1 MYDYLREYF
10 DFKALLICL
19 GLVIL
24 GLVSVYS
31 ATFDVGAA
39 VAFKKQIVWAAIGL
53 LALFVMAFL
62 PIKSLQRIAIPL
74 YLLNLLLL
82 LIVLVVG
89 ERVSGSKSWFG
100 LGGSGGSG
108 GPASFGGQPSEF
120 AKVAT
125 VLALSAFLAR
135 SSISLSN
142 IKHLI
147 IAFAIVG
154 VPMVLVL
161 AQPDLGTAV
170 VFFAML
176 LPVLYWAGS
185 SNFVLVAII
194 APIIAAAGALFGTVI
209 FLFSLIVS
217 GSLFYLVRQ
226 NRFAAA
232 VAFGLTLAVGLS
244 VQAVYE
250 RMPAYQQKRISTF
263 MNPGSDQK
271 GAGYNVY
278 QSKVA
283 IGSGGFFGKGY
294 LQGTQTQ
301 LNFIPEQ
308 WTDFIF
314 CVPGEEFGFVGAS
327 MVIGL
332 FTGLLLHGIN
342 VAGLSKNKFASAASI
357 GITGVF
363 AFHVLV
369 NIGMSMGLLPVIGIP
384 LPFLSYGGS
393 ALVANMAMIGL
404 LMNFY
409 ANRKEH

>member
-1 MYDYLREYF
+1 MFDYLKEYF
-10 DFKALLICL
+10 DFRAFLVCLSLVFVGLL
-19 GLVIL
+19 
-24 GLVSVYS
+24 SVYS

-39 VAFKKQIVWAAIGL
+39 SAFKKQLVWAGFGL
-53 LALFVMAFL
+53 LALFTMAFV
-62 PIKSLQRIAIPL
+62 PIRTLQRISLPL
-74 YLLNLLLL
+74 YIFNLGLL

-100 LGGSGGSG
+100 LGGASGQPSL
-108 GPASFGGQPSEF
+108 GGQPSEF
-120 AKVAT
+120 MKVTT
-125 VLALSAFLAR
+125 VLALAAFLAR
-135 SSISLSN
+135 TSISLSRP
-142 IKHLI
+142 KHLLLVL
-147 IAFAIVG
+147 AIVI
-154 VPMVLVL
+154 VPMALIL
-161 AQPDLGTAV
+161 AQPDLGTTI

-176 LPVLYWAGS
+176 LPVLYWAGAG
-185 SNFVLVAII
+185 NFVLAAIL
-194 APIIAAAGALFGTVI
+194 APIIAAAGALFGTLA
-209 FLFSLIVS
+209 FLISLIVS
-217 GSLFYLVRQ
+217 GALLYITRQ

-232 VAFGLTLAVGLS
+232 VAFGITLAVGLS

-250 RMPAYQQKRISTF
+250 RLPSYQQKRISTF
-263 MNPGSDQK
+263 LNPGSDQK

-327 MVIGL
+327 VVIGL
-332 FTGLLLHGIN
+332 FTGLLLHGIR

-357 GITGVF
+357 GITGIF
-363 AFHVLV
+363 TTHVV
-369 NIGMSMGLLPVIGIP
+369 INIGMSMGLLPVIGIP

-393 ALVANMAMIGL
+393 ALVANMAMVGL

>member
-1 MYDYLREYF
+1 MLEYLKEYF
-10 DFKALLICL
+10 DFKGLLLCL
-19 GLVIL
+19 GLVVV
-24 GLVSVYS
+24 GLLSVYS

-39 VAFKKQIVWAAIGL
+39 APFKKQLLWAGFGL
-53 LALFVMAFL
+53 VALFVMAFI
-62 PIKSLQRIAIPL
+62 PIRTLQRISLPL
-74 YLLNLLLL
+74 YIINLVLLLV
-82 LIVLVVG
+82 VLVIG
-89 ERVSGSKSWFG
+89 ERISGSKSWFG
-100 LGGSGGSG
+100 FGGTSGQPSL
-108 GPASFGGQPSEF
+108 GGQPSEF
-120 AKVAT
+120 MKVT
-125 VLALSAFLAR
+125 VVLALAAFLAR
-135 SSISLSN
+135 TSISLSN
-142 IKHLI
+142 PKHLLF
-147 IAFAIVG
+147 AVAIVL
-154 VPMVLVL
+154 VPMGLVL
-161 AQPDLGTAV
+161 AQPDLGTSI

-185 SNFVLVAII
+185 SNFVLVAIL
-194 APIIAAAGALFGTVI
+194 APIIAAAGALFGTLT
-209 FLFSLIVS
+209 FLITLIVS
-217 GSLFYLVRQ
+217 GALLYATRQ

-232 VAFGLTLAVGLS
+232 VAFAITLAVGLS

-250 RMPAYQQKRISTF
+250 RLPAYQQKRISTF
-263 MNPGSDQK
+263 LEPGSDQK

-327 MVIGL
+327 AVIGL
-332 FTGLLLHGIN
+332 FAGLLLHGIR
-342 VAGLSKNKFASAASI
+342 VAGLSKNKFASAAAI
-357 GITGVF
+357 GITGIF
-363 AFHVLV
+363 ATHVLI

-393 ALVANMAMIGL
+393 ALIANMSMVGL

>member
-19 GLVIL
+19 ALVII
-24 GLVSVYS
+24 GLISVYS

-39 VAFKKQIVWAAIGL
+39 AAFKKQIVWAAIGL
-53 LALFVMAFL
+53 LALMVMAFF
-62 PIKSLQRIAIPL
+62 PIKTLQRIAVPL
-74 YLLNLLLL
+74 YVLNLLLL
-82 LIVLVVG
+82 LVVLVVG

-100 LGGSGGSG
+100 LGSSGGSG
-108 GPASFGGQPSEF
+108 GMASFGGQPSEF

-135 SSISLSN
+135 ASISLSN
-142 IKHLI
+142 VKHLL
-147 IAFAIVG
+147 IAFGIVG

-161 AQPDLGTAV
+161 VQPDLGTSV

-185 SNFVLVAII
+185 SNFVLAAII
-194 APIIAAAGALFGTVI
+194 APIIAAAGALFGTFI
-209 FLFSLIVS
+209 LLFSLILS
-217 GSLFYLVRQ
+217 GSLLYLTRQ
-226 NRFAAA
+226 NRFAVA

-263 MNPGSDQK
+263 MSPGSDQK
-271 GAGYNVY
+271 GAGYNVF

-327 MVIGL
+327 LVIGL
-332 FTGLLLHGIN
+332 FAGLLLHGIN

-363 AFHVLV
+363 SFHVLV

-393 ALVANMAMIGL
+393 ALVANMAMVGL